1 MEIIKYFALYLVVYF
16 AWASIIALVPIYM
29 NETIGLSLKS
39 IGLLMS
45 SIPLITL
52 IFQPLW
58 GLVSDLVG
66 NSKRMLQYLFL
77 GTLILSLAMTYFKWP
92 FVAILSY
99 AFYTIFLCGQGPVKD
114 SMTIAYTQKS
124 DKYSFGT
131 IRVWGSIGYALGAYG
146 AAYIANIWGMDWI
159 FYLGALGYASAI
171 FLVATFKNKKIP
183 QKKGNYF
190 KDLKTL
196 SSNKTYL
203 LLLMFSFFIV
213 GTTFGSDQYLGLF
226 VRHAGFDLS
235 VVGQL
240 MFIAVC
246 IEVPFVFYSRRLLNF
261 FGVFKLLFAL
271 NLMGVVRML
280 VLGSSVHFMSFL
292 IAGVLRGISVG
303 IFIPIFL
310 EVIAKVTDRS
320 ILTSAIAI
328 YTAISTGIAV
338 FVFTFIGGFVVEN
351 FGYYPL
357 YMGFGMVQLL
367 PLVVLVIKR
376 RSMG

>member
-16 AWASIIALVPIYM
+16 AWASIIALIPIYM

-39 IGLLMS
+39 IGFLMS

-52 IFQPLW
+52 LFQPLW
-58 GLVSDLVG
+58 GIVSDLVG

-77 GTLILSLAMTYFKWP
+77 GTLILSLFMTYFKWP
-92 FVAILSY
+92 YVAILVY
-99 AFYTIFLCGQGPVKD
+99 AFYTIFLCGQGPIKD
-114 SMTIAYTQKS
+114 SMTIAYTQES

-131 IRVWGSIGYALGAYG
+131 IRVWGSIGYAFGAYG
-146 AAYIANIWGMDWI
+146 AAYIANIWGMNWI

-171 FLVATFKNKKIP
+171 FLVSTFKSKRVP
-183 QKKGNYF
+183 QKKGSYF

-196 SSNKTYL
+196 MKNRTYL
-203 LLLMFSFFIV
+203 LLLVFSFFIV

-226 VRHAGFDLS
+226 VRHVGFDLR

-246 IEVPFVFYSRRLLNF
+246 IEIPFVFYSKRLLNF
-261 FGVFKLLFAL
+261 FGVFNLLLVL
-271 NLMGVVRML
+271 NLLGVIRMV
-280 VLGSSVHFMSFL
+280 VLGSSGYFISFL

-310 EVIAKVTDRS
+310 EVIAKATDQS

-338 FVFTFIGGFVVEN
+338 FAFTFVGGFVVEN
-351 FGYYPL
+351 FGYYAL
-357 YMGFGMVQLL
+357 YFGFGMVQLL
-367 PLVVLVIKR
+367 PLTILIFKR
-376 RSMG
+376 RTMA

>member
-16 AWASIIALVPIYM
+16 AWASIIALIPIYM

-39 IGLLMS
+39 IGFLMS

-52 IFQPLW
+52 LFQPLW
-58 GLVSDLVG
+58 GIVSDLVG

-77 GTLILSLAMTYFKWP
+77 GTLILSLFMTYFKWP
-92 FVAILSY
+92 YVAILVY
-99 AFYTIFLCGQGPVKD
+99 AFYTIFLCGQGPIKD
-114 SMTIAYTQKS
+114 SMTIAYTQES

-131 IRVWGSIGYALGAYG
+131 IRVWGSIGYAFGAYG
-146 AAYIANIWGMDWI
+146 AAYIANIWGMNWI

-171 FLVATFKNKKIP
+171 FLVSTFKSKRVP
-183 QKKGNYF
+183 QKKGSYF

-196 SSNKTYL
+196 MKNRTYL
-203 LLLMFSFFIV
+203 LLLVFSFFIV

-226 VRHAGFDLS
+226 VRHVGFDLR

-246 IEVPFVFYSRRLLNF
+246 IEIPFVFYSKRLLNF
-261 FGVFKLLFAL
+261 FGVFNLLLVL
-271 NLMGVVRML
+271 NLLGVIRMV
-280 VLGSSVHFMSFL
+280 VLGSSGYFISFL

-310 EVIAKVTDRS
+310 EVIAKATDQS

-338 FVFTFIGGFVVEN
+338 FVFTFVGGFVVEN
-351 FGYYPL
+351 FGYYAL
-357 YMGFGMVQLL
+357 YFGFGMVQLL
-367 PLVVLVIKR
+367 PLTILIFKR
-376 RSMG
+376 RTMA